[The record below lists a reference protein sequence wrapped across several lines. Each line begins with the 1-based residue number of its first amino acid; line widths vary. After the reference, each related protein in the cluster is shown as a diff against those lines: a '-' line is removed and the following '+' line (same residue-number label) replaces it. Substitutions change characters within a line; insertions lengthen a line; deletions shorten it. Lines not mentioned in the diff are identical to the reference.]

1 MIVRLEGASETGDRQ
16 ISSLCRDHLRPAQ
29 FSAQP
34 ISNSGALV
42 HSSGRPDD
50 GIDERR
56 MGRAERD
63 RHALLTTGMT
73 MTKPKPL
80 QGSLRLMLSTSVLA
94 IVWLLGSALVA
105 QQAASS
111 AARRTSG
118 QRVKHAQVMKGIP
131 VDDFMGTMGI
141 ICGAL
146 GLNCTDWH
154 TGAGTEKANRA
165 AVSPKKPTAA

>member
-80 QGSLRLMLSTSVLA
+80 QCSLRLMLSTSVLA
-94 IVWLLGSALVA
+94 IFWLLGTALMA
-105 QQAASS
+105 QQTASS
-111 AARRTSG
+111 TE
-118 QRVKHAQVMKGIP
+118 QRHSQQAFQNVK
-131 VDDFMGTMGI
+131 
-141 ICGAL
+141 
-146 GLNCTDWH
+146 
-154 TGAGTEKANRA
+154 
-165 AVSPKKPTAA
+165 